1 MVNFNQDNQKG
12 KTNEKA
18 KNSKK
23 YGGALENDPNAG
35 RKKKKVSG
43 KHSRTGKFLYGLRR
57 RKGKPE
63 NVERVSE
70 DTTEEYSST
79 TRFLESSLG
88 IKSYAELAPYLA
100 KGVERV
106 MAEIIDCKPTEL
118 TVTPDLI
125 CKLHKDAFGELFP
138 SWAGISGDMVLGALI
153 DSGLDVS
160 ILRRELAKLPLGDYS
175 ISASKDERHH
185 ITGTNIKVRLKESGH
200 HRTFKE
206 IKNIINKSSLTT
218 KVKVLSTSI
227 FENLAKAEAKVHG
240 CRVDDVHF
248 HEVGAIDSI
257 VDIVGTAI
265 GIEKLGIGQVY
276 ASPLPLGSGWVK
288 TSHGRMPVPAPA
300 TLELL
305 KGVPVASSP
314 VTSELTTPTGA
325 AIIKTLSLS
334 FGNMPHMEIEG
345 TGYGIGDRSFKE
357 IPNILR
363 LIIGMRT
370 GNTERLIIV
379 ETNMDDMNPQIYE
392 YLMSR
397 LFKNGALDVFLM
409 PIQMKKG
416 RPAIL
421 LKVHQS

>member
-1 MVNFNQDNQKG
+1 MP
-12 KTNEKA
+12 
-18 KNSKK
+18 
-23 YGGALENDPNAG
+23 LESFSRHGQADTGIEMSLSANIIKIG
-35 RKKKKVSG
+35 TGTFVLSCKRKKAPA
-43 KHSRTGKFLYGLRR
+43 YYLRQ
-57 RKGKPE
+57 RKLRLRKCLIFDNYCHGEWNFMKIA
-63 NVERVSE
+63 
-70 DTTEEYSST
+70 Y
-79 TRFLESSLG
+79 F
-88 IKSYAELAPYLA
+88 
-100 KGVERV
+100 
-106 MAEIIDCKPTEL
+106 DC
-118 TVTPDLI
+118 
-125 CKLHKDAFGELFP
+125 C
-138 SWAGISGDMVLGALI
+138 AGISGDMVLGALV

-160 ILRRELAKLPLGDYS
+160 ILRRELAKLHLGDYS

-185 ITGTNIKVRLKESGH
+185 ITGTNIKVRFKESGH

-206 IKNIINKSSLTT
+206 IKNIINKSRLTT

-305 KGVPVASSP
+305 KGVPVASSL
-314 VTSELTTPTGA
+314 TASELTTPTGA

-334 FGNMPHMEIEG
+334 FGNMPHMEIQG
-345 TGYGIGDRSFKE
+345 AGYGIGDRSFKE

-363 LIIGMRT
+363 LFI
-370 GNTERLIIV
+370 
-379 ETNMDDMNPQIYE
+379 
-392 YLMSR
+392 
-397 LFKNGALDVFLM
+397 NGALDVFLM

-421 LKVHQS
+421 LKVLCPENKKGNIIDIIFEETTTIGVRTYEVERHCLERRIENVSTPYGKVRVKVAERNGKVLNIQPEYEDCKKIAEKKKLPLKKAMDSAKKAFLSKK

>member
-1 MVNFNQDNQKG
+1 MKIAYF
-12 KTNEKA
+12 
-18 KNSKK
+18 
-23 YGGALENDPNAG
+23 
-35 RKKKKVSG
+35 
-43 KHSRTGKFLYGLRR
+43 
-57 RKGKPE
+57 
-63 NVERVSE
+63 
-70 DTTEEYSST
+70 
-79 TRFLESSLG
+79 
-88 IKSYAELAPYLA
+88 
-100 KGVERV
+100 
-106 MAEIIDCKPTEL
+106 DC
-118 TVTPDLI
+118 
-125 CKLHKDAFGELFP
+125 C
-138 SWAGISGDMVLGALI
+138 AGISGDMVLGALV

-160 ILRRELAKLPLGDYS
+160 ILRRELAKLHLGDYS

-185 ITGTNIKVRLKESGH
+185 ITGTNIKVRFKESGH

-206 IKNIINKSSLTT
+206 IKNIINKSRLTT

-305 KGVPVASSP
+305 KGVPVASSL
-314 VTSELTTPTGA
+314 TASELTTPTGA

-363 LIIGMRT
+363 LIIGKRT

-416 RPAIL
+416 RPGIL
-421 LKVHQS
+421 LKVLCPENKKGNIIDTIFEETTTIGVRTYEVERHCLERRIENVSTPYGKVRVKVAERNGKVLNIQPEYEDCKEIAEKKKLPLKEVMDSAKKTFLSKK

>member
-1 MVNFNQDNQKG
+1 MKIAYF
-12 KTNEKA
+12 
-18 KNSKK
+18 
-23 YGGALENDPNAG
+23 
-35 RKKKKVSG
+35 
-43 KHSRTGKFLYGLRR
+43 
-57 RKGKPE
+57 
-63 NVERVSE
+63 
-70 DTTEEYSST
+70 
-79 TRFLESSLG
+79 
-88 IKSYAELAPYLA
+88 
-100 KGVERV
+100 
-106 MAEIIDCKPTEL
+106 DC
-118 TVTPDLI
+118 
-125 CKLHKDAFGELFP
+125 C
-138 SWAGISGDMVLGALI
+138 AGISGDMVLGALI

-185 ITGTNIKVRLKESGH
+185 ITGTNIKVRFKESGH

-206 IKNIINKSSLTT
+206 IKNIINKSRLTT

-314 VTSELTTPTGA
+314 ATSELTTPTGA

-363 LIIGMRT
+363 LIIGKRT

-421 LKVHQS
+421 LKVLCPENKKGNIIDTIFEETTTIGVRTYEVERHCLERRIENVSTPYGKVRVKVAERNGKVLNIQPEYEDCKEIAEKKKLPLKEVMDSAKKTFLSKK

>member
-1 MVNFNQDNQKG
+1 MKIAYF
-12 KTNEKA
+12 
-18 KNSKK
+18 
-23 YGGALENDPNAG
+23 
-35 RKKKKVSG
+35 
-43 KHSRTGKFLYGLRR
+43 
-57 RKGKPE
+57 
-63 NVERVSE
+63 
-70 DTTEEYSST
+70 
-79 TRFLESSLG
+79 
-88 IKSYAELAPYLA
+88 
-100 KGVERV
+100 
-106 MAEIIDCKPTEL
+106 DC
-118 TVTPDLI
+118 
-125 CKLHKDAFGELFP
+125 C
-138 SWAGISGDMVLGALI
+138 AGISGDMVLGALV

-160 ILRRELAKLPLGDYS
+160 ILRRELAKLHLGDYS

-185 ITGTNIKVRLKESGH
+185 ITGTNIKVRFKESGH

-206 IKNIINKSSLTT
+206 IKNIINKSRLTT

-305 KGVPVASSP
+305 KGVPVASSL
-314 VTSELTTPTGA
+314 TASELTTPTGA

-363 LIIGMRT
+363 LIIGKRT

-421 LKVHQS
+421 LKVLCPENKKGNIIDTIFEETTTIGVRTYEVERHCLERRIENVSTPYGKVRVKVAERNGKVLNIQPEYEDCKEIAEKKKLPLKEVMDSAKKTFLSKK